1 MTTLA
6 AADPAPP
13 SRSYYEAYTKK
24 VKAGDRF
31 RDAVFVD
38 RGALRVAHHPNKPP
52 LPHLPTEKRA
62 IDRDEYARF
71 LEAQLAAAGQLLAR
85 FEAREGVVQ
94 QQIDNA
100 ARTCAEAAAGAR
112 AEEAARVERRIVD
125 LEARLAAS
133 ETNLR
138 RAEEASKAAEQR
150 VDDACALVRELASG
164 PRLRAA
170 EDRASAACARVA
182 DVEKALHAALRSL
195 GEKGLTNLLEEVDEE
210 TTPLAERMAQAE
222 GAVVEAQAQAMN
234 AEVLAER
241 LAKRVED
248 AERTSRELAE
258 AAATHEDQST
268 DAVVEAVAN
277 LERATN
283 ERLEALEAR
292 NIRPLPSP
300 IAMPASPPSPI
311 ARPASPL
318 LSDEPP
324 EQSTPAAAKAN
335 QLLKDQLGLEE
346 TPDASIA
353 SMDASDGTTLAED
366 DDAMARAGRD
376 LDDARA
382 VAEAVAD
389 EAVLRAEFA
398 EQEACLLRE
407 RAATLCHKL
416 RQDAD
421 EPPSYDEH
429 TTHHGGDFVEVESRS
444 PARLDHASPVR
455 RSAPASPKRIS
466 TKSPKKPTASPARRK
481 VVVTSATPPRRKA
494 RSYAESP
501 PPQLDD
507 VEDGQ
512 PPLPPHLRQYEEL
525 NFEDAAPARPKAL
538 KKKKKVLKRKVARRP
553 AAIETR
559 RTAPPPDAAAAAE
572 RARARVLASRRT
584 GATHR
589 GPIGDKWPDSVTHPR
604 PVVAR
609 PPSGAAWV
617 PAMKVATQRLGGTSQ
632 APSPSTLADFDE
644 F

>member
-1 MTTLA
+1 MATLA

-24 VKAGDRF
+24 VKAGNRF
-31 RDAVFVD
+31 QDAVFVD

-195 GEKGLTNLLEEVDEE
+195 GEKGLTNLLEDDDEE

-222 GAVVEAQAQAMN
+222 GAVAEAQAQAMN
-234 AEVLAER
+234 AEALAER

-292 NIRPLPSP
+292 AHRPPPSP
-300 IAMPASPPSPI
+300 IAMPESPPTPI
-311 ARPASPL
+311 ARPASPV
-318 LSDEPP
+318 LSDEPQ

-335 QLLKDQLGLEE
+335 QLLKEQLGLEE

-429 TTHHGGDFVEVESRS
+429 TTHHGGDFVEVESPRR

-455 RSAPASPKRIS
+455 RSAPVSPKRAA
-466 TKSPKKPTASPARRK
+466 TKSPKKTAS
-481 VVVTSATPPRRKA
+481 PPRRKA

-525 NFEDAAPARPKAL
+525 TFEDAAPARPKAL
-538 KKKKKVLKRKVARRP
+538 KKKKKVLRRKVARRP

-559 RTAPPPDAAAAAE
+559 RTAPPPNAAAAAE

-589 GPIGDKWPDSVTHPR
+589 EPIGDKWPDSVTHPR

-617 PAMKVATQRLGGTSQ
+617 PAMKVATPRLGGQSQ